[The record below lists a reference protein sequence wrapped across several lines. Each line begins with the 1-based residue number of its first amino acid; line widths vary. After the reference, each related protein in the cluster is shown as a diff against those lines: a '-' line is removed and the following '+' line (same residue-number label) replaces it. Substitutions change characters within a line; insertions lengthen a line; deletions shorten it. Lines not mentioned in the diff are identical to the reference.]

1 MWSSYFFFLKK
12 KTIPVPVRQSW
23 VSLSPL
29 LASLQNPSPRKTF
42 HLIRNGFL
50 VGRPYRTA
58 HAHFLK
64 T

>member
-1 MWSSYFFFLKK
+1 MWSSYFFFSK

-23 VSLSPL
+23 LSLSPL

-42 HLIRNGFL
+42 HLIRKGFL
-50 VGRPYRTA
+50 VERPYSTV